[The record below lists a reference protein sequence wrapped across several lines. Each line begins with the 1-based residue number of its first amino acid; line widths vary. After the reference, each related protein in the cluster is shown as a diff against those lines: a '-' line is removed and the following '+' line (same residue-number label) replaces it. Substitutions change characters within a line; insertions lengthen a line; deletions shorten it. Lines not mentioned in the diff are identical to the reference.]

1 MTIKTTYDLAN
12 ASQVVDAVQN
22 YVDWNRLYRN
32 AKFFALMNNL
42 GLVDAQVPTGA
53 GGRGNYRVLY
63 NKATGVKTDYIA
75 VADITDVSSGKI
87 NLKAQHISYHINAGA
102 GLNAILENVTPRVG
116 LGLRIIGE
124 VVDGGSA
131 TKAVNCLL
139 RITAVTNANDWT
151 VETIDSNLLGVSN
164 ADTCTQFNS
173 GAFVLLEEVAE
184 FGGSA
189 PEADDMTTTQYENYI
204 QMFDTTYGKNLVAMS
219 QLTKYDN
226 AMETLYQA
234 HEPAFYSKIN
244 TALWF
249 GQGSA
254 PASGHDYGSMKG
266 IWKLLNLSNATANTD
281 PAKPIIK
288 VSTGTTFDFW
298 EFADV
303 LAERGTDAPSRLHCY
318 TTSKMSMLIEK
329 AAHEMKKTVDSTVVQ
344 FPKMSFAKRSVQIG
358 DTELIVIVDD
368 KLKYHPAL
376 NDGTYTAGQEKVM
389 VCLDPRSVGITYHNN
404 AEYGVM
410 IPAVRPVLNERDKRV
425 KEEHIISAMTLGIW
439 NLHQHVAFGISGT

>member
-1 MTIKTTYDLAN
+1 M
-12 ASQVVDAVQN
+12 
-22 YVDWNRLYRN
+22 
-32 AKFFALMNNL
+32 
-42 GLVDAQVPTGA
+42 
-53 GGRGNYRVLY
+53 
-63 NKATGVKTDYIA
+63 
-75 VADITDVSSGKI
+75 
-87 NLKAQHISYHINAGA
+87 
-102 GLNAILENVTPRVG
+102 
-116 LGLRIIGE
+116 
-124 VVDGGSA
+124 
-131 TKAVNCLL
+131 
-139 RITAVTNANDWT
+139 
-151 VETIDSNLLGVSN
+151 GVSK

-249 GQGSA
+249 GQGLA

-318 TTSKMSMLIEK
+318 ATSKMSMLIEK
-329 AAHEMKKTVDSTVVQ
+329 VAHEMKRQLTARW
-344 FPKMSFAKRSVQIG
+344 FSFLR
-358 DTELIVIVDD
+358 
-368 KLKYHPAL
+368 
-376 NDGTYTAGQEKVM
+376 
-389 VCLDPRSVGITYHNN
+389 
-404 AEYGVM
+404 
-410 IPAVRPVLNERDKRV
+410 
-425 KEEHIISAMTLGIW
+425 
-439 NLHQHVAFGISGT
+439 